1 MQLAIADL
9 LAAPWAVL
17 PDRLPFVPAAIDDS
31 FAYGRVPPHAPR
43 AGSVNAVHCKAGNGA
58 IAVLRFYGIAVQRTD
73 AFVEA
78 QHRSSLSLRSRH

>member
-1 MQLAIADL
+1 M
-9 LAAPWAVL
+9 
-17 PDRLPFVPAAIDDS
+17 
-31 FAYGRVPPHAPR
+31 
-43 AGSVNAVHCKAGNGA
+43 HCKAGNGA